1 MAAAAHPHPAS
12 GWRRCSG
19 PFAVVRPAPHPASR
33 MIPRASLPAPP
44 PGGVLQA
51 GVFLAQP
58 DARTAFHLGHQ
69 RPWAVASALDPVL
82 LRLARHWE
90 AETRGSFLPDAAEGG
105 GPGPGSPKRRGAQ
118 ASLFSKAR
126 LRPEQVDQPLRLP
139 GVQVAWG
146 GDGEPGLLR
155 LPYRVL
161 GTLTKTPDSVEASSP
176 RSGRRLIQHFRWVDT
191 GS

>member
-1 MAAAAHPHPAS
+1 MQL
-12 GWRRCSG
+12 
-19 PFAVVRPAPHPASR
+19 
-33 MIPRASLPAPP
+33 RA
-44 PGGVLQA
+44 G
-51 GVFLAQP
+51 AQ
-58 DARTAFHLGHQ
+58 
-69 RPWAVASALDPVL
+69 
-82 LRLARHWE
+82 
-90 AETRGSFLPDAAEGG
+90 
-105 GPGPGSPKRRGAQ
+105 GPGAPRGVGL
-118 ASLFSKAR
+118 SLHCSDAFFSKAR

-161 GTLTKTPDSVEASSP
+161 GTLTNTPDSVEASSP